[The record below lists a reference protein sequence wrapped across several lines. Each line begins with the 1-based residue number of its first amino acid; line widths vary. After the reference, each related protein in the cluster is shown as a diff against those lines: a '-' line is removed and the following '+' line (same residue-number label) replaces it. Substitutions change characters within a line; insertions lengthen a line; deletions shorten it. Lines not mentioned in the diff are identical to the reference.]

1 MERRL
6 RDAGGDLPMTPTTI
20 RAGRPGALAFTL
32 GTLVTEWSQH
42 AAMLES
48 FDRHGFAA
56 ADCEVL
62 AIDNSGAGQT
72 GAYAGLNAILNAA
85 RGRIVILCHQD
96 VRLSEEGRGQL
107 ELRLAELDT
116 RDPRWA
122 VAGNAGATAL
132 GRLAMRI
139 TDPHGC
145 DRRLGDLPARVM
157 SLDENLLIVKR
168 EARVGFSRDLDGFH
182 LYGADI
188 CLMAELAGC
197 SAWVIDFHL
206 EHLSPGRKSADFH
219 AGERAFKAKW
229 NHALRPRWLQT
240 TCTLLHVG
248 GGAARAVATALAR
261 RPLAGLARR
270 LPGALGWTGK
280 RAAR

>member
-1 MERRL
+1 
-6 RDAGGDLPMTPTTI
+6 MTLVTV
-20 RAGRPGALAFTL
+20 RAGRPGELAVTI
-32 GTLVTEWSQH
+32 GTLVTDWSQH
-42 AAMLES
+42 AAMLAS

-56 ADCEVL
+56 DDCEVL
-62 AIDNSGAGQT
+62 AIDNTGSRQT
-72 GAYAGLNAILNAA
+72 GAYSGLNAILNAA

-96 VRLSEEGRGQL
+96 VRLREDGRAAL
-107 ELRLAELDT
+107 ESRLAELDARAPGWT
-116 RDPRWA
+116 
-122 VAGNAGATAL
+122 VAGNAGATAV

-139 TDPHGC
+139 TDPHGA

-168 EARVGFSRDLDGFH
+168 DARIGFSRDLDGFH
-182 LYGADI
+182 LYGTDI
-188 CLMAELAGC
+188 CLMADIAGG

-219 AGERAFKAKW
+219 AAERAFKAKW
-229 NHALRPRWLQT
+229 DRALRPRWLQT

-248 GGAARAVATALAR
+248 GGAARAATTALAR
-261 RPLAGLARR
+261 APLASIARR
-270 LPGALGWTGK
+270 LPGAAGWTGK